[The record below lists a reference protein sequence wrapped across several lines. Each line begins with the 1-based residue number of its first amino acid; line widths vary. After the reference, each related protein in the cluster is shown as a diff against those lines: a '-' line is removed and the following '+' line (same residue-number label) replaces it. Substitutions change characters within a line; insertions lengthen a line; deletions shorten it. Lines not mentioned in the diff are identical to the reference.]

1 MQIYE
6 LQPQKFLFNKP
17 GEKPRNSMFDKLPH
31 DSQTSGLELH
41 SVKLLQSLKQTKVLH
56 LPKEHVQEF

>member
-1 MQIYE
+1 
-6 LQPQKFLFNKP
+6 
-17 GEKPRNSMFDKLPH
+17 MFDKLPH

-56 LPKEHVQEF
+56 LPEERIQEFQKRRNTLFSMYS